1 MPAAQI
7 KGVTA
12 ITHPGIG
19 TLYIEDTHKH
29 ILKKAYS
36 PMKVFLAGLAV
47 AAAAIGGGIGYAGM
61 KTASVPAWYDSE
73 PSETSSTNGTD
84 NDTGSIT
91 TTLKDRILGTQNQK
105 ASTEAPYRTDGSAS
119 DNTRYEEANYA
130 DGTYPKA
137 DPSDIVVTPHTQ
149 PQASSDD
156 VVISEGELSQMVT
169 EALASQPYTA
179 PILDAAQDI
188 RTSLDNG
195 RLESGVV
202 MNLSKLPVEALPEEG
217 QQVVEQ
223 LTQTFP
229 FLANRDVYL
238 GIEGSPT
245 VAEGQF
251 SLDDTHIKIGQ
262 LKLPVANVASQ
273 LGISQTDIEKQL
285 GAVLEQQG
293 LTPDD
298 IQIIDGQLVIRGIN
312 Q

>member
-1 MPAAQI
+1 
-7 KGVTA
+7 
-12 ITHPGIG
+12 
-19 TLYIEDTHKH
+19 
-29 ILKKAYS
+29 
-36 PMKVFLAGLAV
+36 MKVFLAGLAI

-61 KTASVPAWYDSE
+61 KTASMPEWYDSE
-73 PSETSSTNGTD
+73 TSSETSSTDD
-84 NDTGSIT
+84 NATRVT
-91 TTLKDRILGTQNQK
+91 TALKDRLLGTERQTD
-105 ASTEAPYRTDGSAS
+105 STEALNSAS
-119 DNTRYEEANYA
+119 SNTRYEETNYA
-130 DGTYPKA
+130 EGSYLEA

-149 PQASSDD
+149 PQASSND

-179 PILDAAQDI
+179 PILDSAQDI
-188 RTSLDNG
+188 RTSLANG

-223 LTQTFP
+223 ITQTFP

-238 GIEGSPT
+238 GVEGSPT
-245 VAEGQF
+245 IVGGQF
-251 SLDDTHIKIGQ
+251 SLDDTHVKIGQ
-262 LKLPVANVASQ
+262 IKLPVANVASQ
-273 LGISQTDIEKQL
+273 LGISQADIENQL

-298 IQIIDGQLVIRGIN
+298 IQIVDGKLIIRGIN